1 MSRLA
6 AMAAITCL
14 AAAAGTNP
22 KPKVDEYPVH
32 LKTTD
37 LGIAAEY
44 MVRTVFLDKQSI
56 TTDKYLVVEVALYPD
71 PGRDVTVNAQH
82 FTLRLNGKK
91 DVRFPQ
97 APSFVAASLKYS
109 DWGHQRGV
117 VASAGPVIIGRPA
130 PVERFPGD
138 NRDRNRMPR
147 QSGGDA
153 PEIDIAE
160 ELNRIALQ
168 EGPTKKAV
176 SGYLFFAFDGKLKS
190 LKQVELLYQAGPGD
204 PVVLRLR

>member
-1 MSRLA
+1 MLRVA
-6 AMAAITCL
+6 ASVVVFCVAAV
-14 AAAAGTNP
+14 AGTNP
-22 KPKVDEYPVH
+22 KLKAAEYPVH
-32 LKTTD
+32 VKIAD
-37 LGIAAEY
+37 LGIGAEY

-56 TTDKYLVVEVALYPD
+56 TTDQYLVVEVALYPD
-71 PGRDVTVNAQH
+71 PGRDVMVNAQH

-109 DWGHQRGV
+109 DWGYQRGV
-117 VASAGPVIIGRPA
+117 VAAAGPIIIGRPA

-147 QSGGDA
+147 QSGGEA
-153 PEIDIAE
+153 PEFNAAE
-160 ELNRIALQ
+160 ELTRIALP
-168 EGPTKKAV
+168 EGTTKKAV

-190 LKQVELLYQAGPGD
+190 LKQVELLYRPGEAE
-204 PVVLRLR
+204 PVALRLR